1 MPWVW
6 RDGRMVWR
14 GGAVMVGSVLGH
26 STALGHSNEQDVL
39 LGVFTNM
46 LKAVTKDGGV
56 KRARGEKPPW
66 WRDTAH
72 EPAIYSHLSKWKHGE
87 ITDPDSGAHPLVH
100 LAWRALAI
108 AYQET
113 YGKREPHVQLHEGA
127 SGEEA

>member
-1 MPWVW
+1 MK
-6 RDGRMVWR
+6 WR
-14 GGAVMVGSVLGH
+14 GGAVMVDDNGDTEPYGYQLPP
-26 STALGHSNEQDVL
+26 NEQDVL
-39 LGVFTNM
+39 LGVFTDM

-66 WRDTAH
+66 WRDTTH

-113 YGKREPHVQLHEGA
+113 CGKREPRHYVQLHEGA